1 MDRGPQLPREFS
13 EALAFREGCFESL
26 SASDMSTSHS
36 TDSPRLS
43 QWHTVFVPC
52 VFLFVSML
60 NLTLIVAGLKDLMI
74 DELGGREEDV
84 SLFFS
89 VEMMAYIVFAPIWGL
104 ASDRWHHRRWFIAI
118 GFFMSA
124 CFYASYPMIRSI
136 PLLLTLR
143 FVQGAFTVMGWST
156 LMAMVLDQPDEQR
169 RGRYMGLMGAAL
181 ILGVSIGA
189 PMGGYVSRSYGAFAP
204 LQVAAALFFMLTL
217 GTLALA
223 PGGETRRQ
231 ISLAEIR
238 QAISSRPMLVLPSI
252 FYFVDRYTVGF
263 VVVLFP
269 LYLETL
275 GVSDPA
281 AKGQYL
287 GVFLLPFAL
296 LQYPCGR
303 LLEHIEAWKPLVAGS
318 LLYGIALCAVGYSG
332 TFSLWWVMLVL
343 GILAA
348 VMFPP
353 AITLTAQLSDA
364 RIRGSAMGGF
374 NLAGSLGFAIGPL
387 LGVWAFKWR
396 GYDFAFVLAGFLEI
410 LVAVVGGIVIYRW
423 TRSTQHS
430 GEARGGGE

>member
-1 MDRGPQLPREFS
+1 MTTPYSPPR
-13 EALAFREGCFESL
+13 ALA
-26 SASDMSTSHS
+26 
-36 TDSPRLS
+36 S
-43 QWHTVFVPC
+43 QWHTVLLPC
-52 VFLFVSML
+52 AFLFVSML

-89 VEMMAYIVFAPIWGL
+89 IEMIAYILFAPIWGL
-104 ASDRWHHRRWFIAI
+104 ASDRWHNRRTFIAL

-124 CFYASYPMIRSI
+124 CFYAVYPMVRSI

-143 FVQGAFTVMGWST
+143 FVQGAFSVMGWST
-156 LMAMVLDQPDEQR
+156 LMAMVLDQPDERR

-204 LQVAAALFFMLTL
+204 LELAAVLFLVL
-217 GTLALA
+217 AIGTLALA
-223 PGGETRRQ
+223 PGGATRRQ
-231 ISLAEIR
+231 ISLEEIG
-238 QAISSRPMLVLPSI
+238 QALRRRPMLAVPSM
-252 FYFVDRYTVGF
+252 FYFVDRYSVGF
-263 VVVLFP
+263 IVVLFP

-275 GVSDPA
+275 GISDPA

-303 LLEHIEAWKPLVAGS
+303 LLERVEPWKPLVAGS
-318 LLYGIALCAVGYSG
+318 LLYGIALCTVGFSG
-332 TFSLWWVMLVL
+332 AYHLWWVMLIL
-343 GILAA
+343 GVLAA

-353 AITLTAQLSDA
+353 AITLTAQLSDS

-387 LGVWAFKWR
+387 VGVWAFKWR
-396 GYDFAFVLAGFLEI
+396 GYDFAFVLAGALEI
-410 LVAVVGGIVIYRW
+410 LVAVVAGLALVRW
-423 TRSTQHS
+423 ARSTRAAAAPE
-430 GEARGGGE
+430 GVE